1 MLGEHIN
8 ITSKGSNKQD
18 YLRWKSSASP
28 SKKIVF
34 SDSKKIAFSD
44 ETTQTLQDMAVQ
56 GKRTALLAFEEYVL
70 QVLNYILSVNCLGSK
85 LKSAPHF

>member
-28 SKKIVF
+28 SKEIVF
-34 SDSKKIAFSD
+34 SD
-44 ETTQTLQDMAVQ
+44 ETIQALQDMAAQ